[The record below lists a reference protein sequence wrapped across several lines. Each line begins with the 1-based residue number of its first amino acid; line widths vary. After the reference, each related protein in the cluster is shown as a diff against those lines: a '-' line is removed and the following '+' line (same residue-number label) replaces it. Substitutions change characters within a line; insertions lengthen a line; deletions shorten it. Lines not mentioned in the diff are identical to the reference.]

1 MEKLNLNSSLNHQKT
16 MEEQR
21 MERDNSGIT
30 LVSLVIT
37 IIILFIL
44 SSIAIYSGVG
54 TIRSAR
60 LTKFTVELKMM
71 QQKVNE
77 LYDSYTNN
85 KSVIVNGIEYMGKG
99 EYTTQTTDD
108 GQTQMIKTKQGIQD
122 IGNNLEENFST
133 SKLETIF
140 SIEESGVADKEGY
153 KYYDAETLQAL
164 GLENMEYTFFE
175 KKKKRSIISTV
186 GLEYDGKIYYTLDQ
200 VPDGVYN
207 VEYNNTERN

>member
-1 MEKLNLNSSLNHQKT
+1 MK
-16 MEEQR
+16 
-21 MERDNSGIT
+21 RDNSGIT
-30 LVSLVIT
+30 LISLVIT

-85 KSVIVNGIEYMGKG
+85 KSVIVNGIDYRGKG
-99 EYTTQTTDD
+99 EYTTQTTND

-122 IGNNLEENFST
+122 IGKNPEENFST
-133 SKLETIF
+133 SELETIF
-140 SIEESGVADKEGY
+140 SIEESGVTDREGY
-153 KYYDAETLQAL
+153 KYYDTETLQAL
-164 GLENMEYTFFE
+164 GLENMEYTFFVNVE
-175 KKKKRSIISTV
+175 KRSIISTV
-186 GLEYDGKIYYTLDQ
+186 GLEYDGKIYYMLDQ

>member
-1 MEKLNLNSSLNHQKT
+1 MK
-16 MEEQR
+16 
-21 MERDNSGIT
+21 RDNSGIT
-30 LVSLVIT
+30 LISLVIT

-85 KSVIVNGIEYMGKG
+85 KSVIVNGIDYRGKG
-99 EYTTQTTDD
+99 EYTTQTTND

-122 IGNNLEENFST
+122 IGKNPEENFST
-133 SKLETIF
+133 SELETIF
-140 SIEESGVADKEGY
+140 SIEESGVTDREGY
-153 KYYDAETLQAL
+153 KYYDTETLQAL
-164 GLENMEYTFFE
+164 GLENMEYTFFVNVE
-175 KKKKRSIISTV
+175 KRSIISTI
-186 GLEYDGKIYYTLDQ
+186 GLEYDGNIYYTLDQ

>member
-1 MEKLNLNSSLNHQKT
+1 

-21 MERDNSGIT
+21 MKRDNSGIT
-30 LVSLVIT
+30 LISLVIT

-85 KSVIVNGIEYMGKG
+85 KSVIVNGIDYRGKG
-99 EYTTQTTDD
+99 EYTTQTTND

-122 IGNNLEENFST
+122 IGKNPEENFST
-133 SKLETIF
+133 SELETIF
-140 SIEESGVADKEGY
+140 SIEESGVTDREGY
-153 KYYDAETLQAL
+153 KYYDTETLQAL
-164 GLENMEYTFFE
+164 GLENMEYTFFVNVE
-175 KKKKRSIISTV
+175 KRSIISTI
-186 GLEYDGKIYYTLDQ
+186 GLEYDGNIYYTLDQ

-207 VEYNNTERN
+207 VGYNNTERN

>member
-1 MEKLNLNSSLNHQKT
+1 MK
-16 MEEQR
+16 
-21 MERDNSGIT
+21 RDNSGIT
-30 LVSLVIT
+30 LISLVIT

-85 KSVIVNGIEYMGKG
+85 KSVIVNGIDYRGKG
-99 EYTTQTTDD
+99 EYTTQTTND

-122 IGNNLEENFST
+122 IGKNPEENFST
-133 SKLETIF
+133 SELETIF
-140 SIEESGVADKEGY
+140 SIEESGMTDREGY
-153 KYYDAETLQAL
+153 KYYDTETLQAL
-164 GLENMEYTFFE
+164 GLENMEYTFFVNVE
-175 KKKKRSIISTV
+175 KRSIISTV

>member
-1 MEKLNLNSSLNHQKT
+1 MK
-16 MEEQR
+16 
-21 MERDNSGIT
+21 RDNSGIT
-30 LVSLVIT
+30 LISLVIT

-85 KSVIVNGIEYMGKG
+85 KSVIVNGIDYRGKG
-99 EYTTQTTDD
+99 EYTTQTTND

-122 IGNNLEENFST
+122 IGKSPEENFST
-133 SKLETIF
+133 SELETIF
-140 SIEESGVADKEGY
+140 SMEESGVTDKEGY

-164 GLENMEYTFFE
+164 GLENMEYTFFVNVE
-175 KKKKRSIISTV
+175 KRSIISTV
-186 GLEYDGKIYYTLDQ
+186 GLEYDGNIYYTLDQ

>member
-1 MEKLNLNSSLNHQKT
+1 MK
-16 MEEQR
+16 
-21 MERDNSGIT
+21 RDNSGIT
-30 LVSLVIT
+30 LISLVIT

-85 KSVIVNGIEYMGKG
+85 KSVIVNGIDYRGKG
-99 EYTTQTTDD
+99 EYTTQTTND

-122 IGNNLEENFST
+122 IGKNPEENFST
-133 SKLETIF
+133 SELETIF
-140 SIEESGVADKEGY
+140 SIEESGVTDREGY
-153 KYYDAETLQAL
+153 KYYDTETLQAL
-164 GLENMEYTFFE
+164 GLENMEYTFFVNIE
-175 KKKKRSIISTV
+175 KRSIISTV

>member
-1 MEKLNLNSSLNHQKT
+1 

-21 MERDNSGIT
+21 MKRDNSGIT
-30 LVSLVIT
+30 LISLVIT

-85 KSVIVNGIEYMGKG
+85 KSVIVNGIDYRGKG
-99 EYTTQTTDD
+99 EYTTQTTND

-122 IGNNLEENFST
+122 IGKNPEENFST
-133 SKLETIF
+133 SELETIF
-140 SIEESGVADKEGY
+140 SIEESGVTDREGY
-153 KYYDAETLQAL
+153 KYYDTETLQAL
-164 GLENMEYTFFE
+164 GLENMEYTFFVNVE
-175 KKKKRSIISTV
+175 KRSIISTV

>member
-1 MEKLNLNSSLNHQKT
+1 MK
-16 MEEQR
+16 
-21 MERDNSGIT
+21 RDNSGIT
-30 LVSLVIT
+30 LISLVIT

-85 KSVIVNGIEYMGKG
+85 KSVIVNGIDYRRKG
-99 EYTTQTTDD
+99 EYTTQTTND

-122 IGNNLEENFST
+122 IGKNPEENFST
-133 SKLETIF
+133 SELETIF
-140 SIEESGVADKEGY
+140 SIEESGMTDREGY
-153 KYYDAETLQAL
+153 KYYDTETLQAL
-164 GLENMEYTFFE
+164 GLENMEYTFFVNVE
-175 KKKKRSIISTV
+175 KRSIISTV

>member
-1 MEKLNLNSSLNHQKT
+1 MK
-16 MEEQR
+16 
-21 MERDNSGIT
+21 RDNSGIT
-30 LVSLVIT
+30 LISLVIT

-85 KSVIVNGIEYMGKG
+85 KSVTVNGIEYMGKG
-99 EYTTQTTDD
+99 EYITQTTDD

-122 IGNNLEENFST
+122 IGKNPEENFST
-133 SKLETIF
+133 SELETIF
-140 SIEESGVADKEGY
+140 SMEESGVTDKEGY

-164 GLENMEYTFFE
+164 GLENMEYTFFVNVE
-175 KKKKRSIISTV
+175 KRSIISTV
-186 GLEYDGKIYYTLDQ
+186 GLEYDGNIYYTLDQ

>member
-1 MEKLNLNSSLNHQKT
+1 

-21 MERDNSGIT
+21 MKRDNSGIT
-30 LVSLVIT
+30 LISLVIT

-85 KSVIVNGIEYMGKG
+85 KSVTVNGIEYMGKG
-99 EYTTQTTDD
+99 EYITQTTDD

-122 IGNNLEENFST
+122 IGKNPEENFST
-133 SKLETIF
+133 SELETIF
-140 SIEESGVADKEGY
+140 SMEESGVTDKEGY

-164 GLENMEYTFFE
+164 GLENMEYTFFVNVE
-175 KKKKRSIISTV
+175 KRSIISTV
-186 GLEYDGKIYYTLDQ
+186 GLEYDGNIYYTLDQ

>member
-1 MEKLNLNSSLNHQKT
+1 MK
-16 MEEQR
+16 
-21 MERDNSGIT
+21 RDNSGIT
-30 LVSLVIT
+30 LISLVIT

-77 LYDSYTNN
+77 LNDSYTNN
-85 KSVIVNGIEYMGKG
+85 KSVIVNGIDYRGKG
-99 EYTTQTTDD
+99 EYTTQTTND

-122 IGNNLEENFST
+122 IGKNPEENFST
-133 SKLETIF
+133 SELETIF
-140 SIEESGVADKEGY
+140 SMEESGVTDKEGY

-164 GLENMEYTFFE
+164 GLENMEYTFFVNVE
-175 KKKKRSIISTV
+175 KRSIISTV
-186 GLEYDGKIYYTLDQ
+186 GLEYDGNIYYTLDQ

>member
-1 MEKLNLNSSLNHQKT
+1 MK
-16 MEEQR
+16 
-21 MERDNSGIT
+21 RDNSGIT
-30 LVSLVIT
+30 LISLVIT

-85 KSVIVNGIEYMGKG
+85 KSVIVNGIDYRGKG
-99 EYTTQTTDD
+99 EYTTQTTND

-122 IGNNLEENFST
+122 IGKNPEENFST
-133 SKLETIF
+133 SELETIF
-140 SIEESGVADKEGY
+140 SIEESGVTDREGY
-153 KYYDAETLQAL
+153 KYYDTETLQAL
-164 GLENMEYTFFE
+164 GLENMEYTFFVNVE
-175 KKKKRSIISTV
+175 KRSIISTV